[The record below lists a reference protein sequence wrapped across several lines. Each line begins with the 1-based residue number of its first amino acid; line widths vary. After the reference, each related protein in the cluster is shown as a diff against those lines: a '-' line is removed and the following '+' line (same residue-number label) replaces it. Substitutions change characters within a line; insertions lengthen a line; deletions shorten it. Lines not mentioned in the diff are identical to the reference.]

1 MTDHKAATAAPSD
14 PAALEKAEAMKP
26 RAKAWFET
34 LRDRICAAFEAIEA
48 EATGPFPPEANAPGR
63 FVRTP

>member
-48 EATGPFPPEANAPGR
+48 EASELEAKKAKLLELAK
-63 FVRTP
+63 